1 MSELEIQR
9 RQEYKRNRKR
19 WTLVQIIAI
28 IALIAISL
36 GTFVVYNNLDSKQY
50 IEYTENSS
58 IDYMVQYAENDYFEE
73 EWIEKDQ
80 SYISSLIKGVSA
92 EFAYDMIFGKSGKA
106 DLSYTYQID
115 AKMEI
120 TSKNDGYP
128 YYTVEENILPEK
140 SNTSNGASSVNV
152 SEIVFIDYAKYD
164 KLARNFVTTYNLSN
178 FSAILKVT
186 LSVKT
191 KCVGQSFA
199 NNCNGIY
206 TTTLNIPLAEDTFS
220 IFSTQSSP
228 ANEIKNF
235 EYVGLIN
242 RTLFFAISIVSAVLA
257 ALIILTLIVFLHLT
271 KNDDINYAAKVRKIL
286 SSYSS
291 FIQRID
297 GDFDSTGYQ
306 IVMIKTFVE
315 MLGIRDTIQAP
326 VLMYENK
333 DETMTR
339 FFIPTNTKILYTF
352 VIKVDNYDEI
362 YGEPDELVFDIKD
375 EEVAEEPVIL
385 MSNVDKEEL
394 KEALATPDVVLSEID
409 YIEDDDDEYGVED
422 DEPAVEVIGV
432 VWPEK
437 TKQNKVYRYDP
448 NGERLTNGDVVLVP
462 SRDVEKN
469 REIIRKA
476 AVAHGNHKVDPEHIH
491 HPLKKIIG
499 VVKRKAEQALTPNTK
514 D

>member
-1 MSELEIQR
+1 
-9 RQEYKRNRKR
+9 
-19 WTLVQIIAI
+19 
-28 IALIAISL
+28 
-36 GTFVVYNNLDSKQY
+36 
-50 IEYTENSS
+50 
-58 IDYMVQYAENDYFEE
+58 
-73 EWIEKDQ
+73 
-80 SYISSLIKGVSA
+80 
-92 EFAYDMIFGKSGKA
+92 
-106 DLSYTYQID
+106 
-115 AKMEI
+115 
-120 TSKNDGYP
+120 
-128 YYTVEENILPEK
+128 
-140 SNTSNGASSVNV
+140 
-152 SEIVFIDYAKYD
+152 
-164 KLARNFVTTYNLSN
+164 
-178 FSAILKVT
+178 
-186 LSVKT
+186 
-191 KCVGQSFA
+191 
-199 NNCNGIY
+199 
-206 TTTLNIPLAEDTFS
+206 LNIPLAEDTFS

-271 KNDDINYAAKVRKIL
+271 KNDDINYAAKVRKIV
-286 SSYSS
+286 SSYGS

-448 NGERLTNGDVVLVP
+448 NGEKLTSGDIVLVP
-462 SRDVEKN
+462 SRDAARN

-476 AVAHGNHKVDPEHIH
+476 AVAHGNYKVDPEHIH

-499 VVKRKAEQALTPNTK
+499 IVKRKAEQALTPDSK

>member
-9 RQEYKRNRKR
+9 RQEYKRNRKK
-19 WTLVQIIAI
+19 WMLVQIIAI
-28 IALIAISL
+28 IVLVAISL
-36 GTFVVYNNLDSKQY
+36 GTFVVYHNLDSKQY

-58 IDYMVQYAENDYFEE
+58 IDYMVQYAENDYFDE

-80 SYISSLIKGVSA
+80 SYISSLIKGICA
-92 EFAYDMIFGKSGKA
+92 EFAYDMLIDYAEKT

-115 AKMEI
+115 EKLEI

-128 YYTVEENILPEK
+128 YYTLEENILPA
-140 SNTSNGASSVNV
+140 TSGISQNGSFASVT
-152 SEIVFIDYAKYD
+152 EQAFIDYVKYD
-164 KLARNFVTTYNLSN
+164 RLATDFITTYNLSN
-178 FSAILKVT
+178 ASAVLKVT

-191 KCVGQSFA
+191 KCAGQSFA
-199 NNCNGIY
+199 NNCNGTY

-228 ANEIKNF
+228 ANEIKSF

-242 RTLFFAISIVSAVLA
+242 RTLFMTISLVSAILAVLV
-257 ALIILTLIVFLHLT
+257 ILALIVFLHLT
-271 KNDDINYAAKVRKIL
+271 KNDDINYAANVRRIL

-297 GDFDSTGYQ
+297 GDFDFTGYQ
-306 IVMIKTFVE
+306 VVKIKTFVE
-315 MLGIRDTIQAP
+315 MLGIRDTIQSP

-333 DETMTR
+333 DETMTQ

-362 YGEPDELVFDIKD
+362 YGSPKD
-375 EEVAEEPVIL
+375 LEEEAEEVIEEAVIFDNNVSDEDIAEA
-385 MSNVDKEEL
+385 M
-394 KEALATPDVVLSEID
+394 AQPDVKLEN
-409 YIEDDDDEYGVED
+409 IEFIPDDDDDFESADG
-422 DEPAVEVIGV
+422 VEVIGV

-448 NGERLTNGDVVLVP
+448 NGETLHEGDVVLVP
-462 SRDVEKN
+462 TKDAARQRDV
-469 REIIRKA
+469 IRKA
-476 AVAHGNHKVDPEHIH
+476 AVAHANHRVDSELIK
-491 HPLKKIIG
+491 HPLRKIIG
-499 VVKRKAEQALTPNTK
+499 VIKRKAEQALTPDIK

>member
-1 MSELEIQR
+1 
-9 RQEYKRNRKR
+9 
-19 WTLVQIIAI
+19 
-28 IALIAISL
+28 
-36 GTFVVYNNLDSKQY
+36 
-50 IEYTENSS
+50 
-58 IDYMVQYAENDYFEE
+58 
-73 EWIEKDQ
+73 
-80 SYISSLIKGVSA
+80 
-92 EFAYDMIFGKSGKA
+92 
-106 DLSYTYQID
+106 
-115 AKMEI
+115 
-120 TSKNDGYP
+120 
-128 YYTVEENILPEK
+128 
-140 SNTSNGASSVNV
+140 
-152 SEIVFIDYAKYD
+152 
-164 KLARNFVTTYNLSN
+164 
-178 FSAILKVT
+178 
-186 LSVKT
+186 
-191 KCVGQSFA
+191 
-199 NNCNGIY
+199 
-206 TTTLNIPLAEDTFS
+206 
-220 IFSTQSSP
+220 
-228 ANEIKNF
+228 
-235 EYVGLIN
+235 
-242 RTLFFAISIVSAVLA
+242 
-257 ALIILTLIVFLHLT
+257 
-271 KNDDINYAAKVRKIL
+271 
-286 SSYSS
+286 
-291 FIQRID
+291 
-297 GDFDSTGYQ
+297 
-306 IVMIKTFVE
+306 MIKTFVE